1 MARKGNPNVVNRSLV
16 EVAICEAKDRGSAWT
31 QYIMAHYRATGSLA
45 PGCDAVDFYA
55 AYDIAKS
62 EGVGQVTEADLTA
75 LWKTLCDAQKEA
87 HKAKWKGVWPLRVA
101 EAREHYDKAKALYDA
116 AHDQPFGS

>member
-1 MARKGNPNVVNRSLV
+1 MGKRGDAPKPVRVFV
-16 EVAICEAKDRGSAWT
+16 EAAILEAQDRGSAWT
-31 QYIMAHYRATGSLA
+31 RYIQAHYRATGNLA

-62 EGVGQVTEADLTA
+62 EGIGEVTEADLTA
-75 LWKTLCDAQKEA
+75 LWKTHCDAQKEA

-101 EAREHYDKAKALYDA
+101 EARERYDGPWRVNGTDVL
-116 AHDQPFGS
+116 